1 MKKAFVAVCLL
12 ILAAASSASAQDDG
26 SKLGVGA
33 FAGLSIPVLQDDQG
47 QGMEYGF
54 KGRYALGT
62 IMVLEPYVAFTK
74 WGEPDPVEGV
84 VLGIDGSKVTS
95 FGIEASLG
103 NLPGTAGISP
113 FFAAGAGSYK
123 VKNDDTGYESS
134 KIGFS
139 LGLGLGYGMSPSLS
153 LDVRGKAIVVPQEE
167 GGSKKAVGASLGLNF
182 SFGGN

>member
-1 MKKAFVAVCLL
+1 MKKAIVAVCLL
-12 ILAAASSASAQDDG
+12 ILVTVPSASAQDDG
-26 SKLGVGA
+26 PKLGAGA

-54 KGRYALGT
+54 KGRLRVGSFL
-62 IMVLEPYVAFTK
+62 VLEPYVAFTQ
-74 WGEPDPVEGV
+74 WGEPDPVDDVE
-84 VLGIDGSKVTS
+84 LGIDGSKVTS

-103 NLPGTAGISP
+103 NLPGTVGIAP
-113 FFAAGAGSYK
+113 FFTVGGGSYK
-123 VKNDDTGYESS
+123 VENEDTGYESS
-134 KIGFS
+134 KLGFS
-139 LGLGLGYGMSPSLS
+139 VGLGLGYGMSSSLS